1 MEKQVLKQR
10 GIVEHRSRSTALG
23 GHSTAWNE
31 EADDVSDSAI
41 IVMCCDS
48 VVPTQR
54 EKYQANRKNP
64 ENSNKNF
71 PSQRDISYEEILER
85 DMKEERDFSLQGSD
99 GNITIDSATTS
110 PAYS

>member
-1 MEKQVLKQR
+1 M
-10 GIVEHRSRSTALG
+10 EHRSRSTALG
-23 GHSTAWNE
+23 GHSTTWNE

-41 IVMCCDS
+41 IVMCCSS
-48 VVPTQR
+48 VVPHR
-54 EKYQANRKNP
+54 EKNTRKNP

-85 DMKEERDFSLQGSD
+85 DTKEERDFSLQGSD